1 MKRITALAL
10 AISLAAPMATA
21 PIAAGAWNIKKT
33 FERSKKPDCWG
44 WAFTFGQSKKLK
56 RGCHN

>member
-1 MKRITALAL
+1 MRIISVIVIIMLLASP
-10 AISLAAPMATA
+10 AYS
-21 PIAAGAWNIKKT
+21 WNIKKT

-56 RGCHN
+56 KGCHN

>member
-1 MKRITALAL
+1 MKYIATAVIALAL
-10 AISLAAPMATA
+10 AAPLSAN
-21 PIAAGAWNIKKT
+21 AWNIKKT

-56 RGCHN
+56 KGCHN

>member
-1 MKRITALAL
+1 MSEVALMAR
-10 AISLAAPMATA
+10 MATA

-56 RGCHN
+56 KGCHN